1 MILLHPGA
9 LAPHDLWRAWNP
21 APGVLAG
28 LALAGGL
35 YAAGVRRMWRAA
47 GAGHGVAR
55 WRAACYAGGLAALA
69 LALVSPLDAFAEAV
83 FWGHMV
89 QHLVLILVAA
99 PLLALGAP
107 LVPLLWLLDPAAR
120 RRLGAWWNRQKVI
133 PALAALLTTPLVAW
147 GLHVL
152 AIWAWHLPAAYQAAL
167 RDERVH
173 ALEHLSFL
181 GTALLFWWVVLQP
194 AGRRRMSYGMGL
206 LYVVTAGMQGGLLGA
221 LLTFAGTPFY
231 PAQSAGASAWGLTPL
246 ADQQLAGLI
255 MWLPAGLVYVM
266 VAGVLFVLWL
276 RAEEARAV
284 RRSAVIAA
292 TPVLLAVAVATETGC
307 PAGAAGA
314 QHGSTASSTHA
325 VKAVPH
331 VVDVTGSGG
340 RREAAGILGAW
351 GSGAARDGRRAERS
365 EGSAHP
371 DAEGGRERSLAPA
384 GMKSM
389 AAPFAPRRGPRPGSP
404 ARARQRRTG
413 G

>member
-55 WRAACYAGGLAALA
+55 WRAACYAGGLAAVA
-69 LALVSPLDAFAEAV
+69 LALVSPLDAFGEAV
-83 FWGHMV
+83 FWGHMM

-107 LVPLLWLLDPAAR
+107 LVPLLRVLDPAAR
-120 RRLGAWWNRQKVI
+120 RRLGPWWNRQRVI
-133 PALAALLTTPLVAW
+133 PALAALLTTPPVAW

-152 AIWAWHLPAAYQAAL
+152 AIWVWHLPAAYQAAL

-284 RRSAVIAA
+284 RRSAVMVA
-292 TPVLLAVAVATETGC
+292 TPMLLALAMAAETGC
-307 PAGAAGA
+307 PAGGTGA
-314 QHGSTASSTHA
+314 EHGSTASPTHA
-325 VKAVPH
+325 TKSLPRVP
-331 VVDVTGSGG
+331 DVTGLRG
-340 RREAAGILGAW
+340 RREASGLLGTASAG
-351 GSGAARDGRRAERS
+351 GSRSAPRAERS
-365 EGSAHP
+365 EGAARP
-371 DAEGGRERSLAPA
+371 EAEIGRARSLAPP

-389 AAPFAPRRGPRPGSP
+389 AAPFAPRRGQRAGAPS
-404 ARARQRRTG
+404 RARQRWTG
-413 G
+413 D